1 MSEGA
6 GVPRREPAPVVRRIL
21 ARLIE
26 GCAPRKVV
34 LYGSFARGAEGPDSD
49 IDMLIV
55 RETAEPFLAR
65 QDEARRLASGTHP
78 GIPFEPIV
86 LTPAEVESRL
96 RTGDVLLRKILRE
109 GVVLHDA

>member
-1 MSEGA
+1 MSGGA
-6 GVPRREPAPVVRRIL
+6 GAGGREPAPVVRRIL
-21 ARLIE
+21 KRLIE
-26 GCAPRKVV
+26 GFAPRKIV

-55 RETAEPFLAR
+55 RETEEPFLAR

-96 RTGDVLLRKILRE
+96 RAGDGQLEKILRE